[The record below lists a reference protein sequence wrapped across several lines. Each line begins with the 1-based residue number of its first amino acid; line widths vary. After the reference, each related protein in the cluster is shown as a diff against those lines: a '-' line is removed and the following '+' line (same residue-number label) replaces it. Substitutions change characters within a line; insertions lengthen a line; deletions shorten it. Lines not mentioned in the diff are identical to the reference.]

1 MVANTITGCY
11 SGIEV
16 VQGSPVIGLQD
27 EEDSDNILSTN
38 TYGIRC
44 NGTGTPEIRNNQIMS
59 NFIGMVATNGAAP
72 DMGTNGTT
80 DAGNNT
86 LTGNNICI
94 ANLNASGTLH
104 AQGNFFGEA
113 EGCPAPTC
121 TYGSVDVA
129 NWLCTEPAGI
139 EVAMGPLE
147 PRGFRLLGAGP
158 NPMSGAGKIYF
169 SLEDGQ
175 ARVHGQVFDIS
186 GRIVRDLG
194 ETVAGPGT
202 HVLDWDGRS
211 DVGIPVRN
219 GIYFVRVKATN
230 GFQGTTK
237 VLVTR

>member
-1 MVANTITGCY
+1 MVANTISGCY
-11 SGIEV
+11 NGIEIV
-16 VQGSPVIGLQD
+16 GGSPVIGQQD
-27 EEDSDNILSTN
+27 DEDSDNILSTN
-38 TYGIRC
+38 TYGILC
-44 NGTGTPEIRNNQIMS
+44 SGGTPVIRNNQITS
-59 NFIGMVATNGAAP
+59 NFVGVVATNGAAP

-94 ANLNASGTLH
+94 ANLNGSGTLD

-113 EGCPAPTC
+113 VGCPGPTC
-121 TYGSVDVA
+121 TYGSVDVD
-129 NWLCTEPAGI
+129 NWQCTEPAGVQ
-139 EVAMGPLE
+139 VAMGPLE
-147 PRGFRLLGAGP
+147 PKGFRLLGAGP
-158 NPMSGAGKIYF
+158 NPMAGAGKIYF
-169 SLEDGQ
+169 SLEDGE

-186 GRIVRDLG
+186 GRVVRDLG
-194 ETVAGPGT
+194 ETVAGRGT

-211 DVGIPVRN
+211 DVGNPVQS